1 MATYTDDGPQYFKPA
16 AEIDDQ
22 GSDLEENKKDVGNQ
36 FIRCVPA
43 GMPCMARIQ
52 RCREAVQKVRPPSAH
67 ISRQRK
73 EHVGVSCDLLLLLSQ
88 RYCVI
93 MVLIRGI
100 DP

>member
-1 MATYTDDGPQYFKPA
+1 MATYTSDGPQYFKPA

-22 GSDLEENKKDVGNQ
+22 GSNIEGKKKDAGNQ

-43 GMPCMARIQ
+43 GKTCKTRVQ
-52 RCREAVQKVRPPSAH
+52 RRREAIQEVRLPSAH

-73 EHVGVSCDLLLLLSQ
+73 AHVGVFCDLLLFLSQ

-93 MVLIRGI
+93 TVFIHGI
-100 DP
+100 AP